1 MQQFSLIHDPYAK
14 LTPSQRLAVTA
25 HNMRRA
31 RIAEQAKPDIAPRTA
46 GFEIPN
52 TPYGVPKIRRWQPVD
67 EPAPVYRVWFS
78 IESEIDP
85 QPRKISI
92 KDIQR
97 VAAQHYGV
105 TVNDIV
111 SARRTKDVLMP
122 RQVATYLAK
131 QITTCSLP
139 QISRCFGGRDHTTA
153 LSAIRKITRLLETDL
168 ELAERIRLIKLEL
181 AA

>member
-25 HNMRRA
+25 HNMRQA
-31 RIAEQAKPDIAPRTA
+31 RIAEQAKPDIAPSAA

-67 EPAPVYRVWFS
+67 EPATVYRVWFS

-97 VAAQHYGV
+97 VVAMNVLDLFSGIGGFSLGLERAGMR
-105 TVNDIV
+105 TVAFCEIE
-111 SARRTKDVLMP
+111 P
-122 RQVATYLAK
+122 F
-131 QITTCSLP
+131 P
-139 QISRCFGGRDHTTA
+139 A
-153 LSAIRKITRLLETDL
+153 LSSPNIGPRPLL
-168 ELAERIRLIKLEL
+168 
-181 AA
+181 